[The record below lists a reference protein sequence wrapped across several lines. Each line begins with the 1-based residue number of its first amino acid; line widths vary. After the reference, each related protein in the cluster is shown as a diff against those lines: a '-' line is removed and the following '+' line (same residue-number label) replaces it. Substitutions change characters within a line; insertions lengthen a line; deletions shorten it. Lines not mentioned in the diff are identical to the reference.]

1 MLDKKKLLN
10 ISQVTKMFNIQNTK
24 KNKLPNHTLRFWETR
39 FKQLKPT
46 ILNGGRRYYSEKDIK
61 IIKMIIFLLKDQ
73 GLTINGA
80 INIMNNKT
88 KKLDATNTLSVKDIH
103 YKSNIRL
110 KSKRILEKIKKL
122 NGKKNSY

>member
-122 NGKKNSY
+122 KN